1 MESHKLKEQVELIR
15 QVFEYI
21 HRFQGKTFV
30 IKIDCSVMDRPF
42 FPLLL
47 KDLVLL
53 YRQGI
58 RIVLVPGARQRID
71 EILTRYGIKWET
83 AEGVRVSTAE
93 AIPFVKM
100 AAFDVSNR
108 LMTQLAA
115 NSTDGVIGNW
125 VKARSLG
132 VRKGVDYQYTGTVER
147 IEADIVRK
155 VLAEGL
161 VPIFPNIGWNAAGTP
176 YNISSNE
183 LACVVGRTL
192 AAEKLFFIS
201 DHRGVVGEGYT
212 LPPGTPLSE
221 EGLVTHLSVADAQK
235 LLDMNP
241 GAAVDPMLEL
251 VRLACQACREG
262 VSRVH
267 IINGEIEGVVLKE
280 IFSSVGCGTMVYA
293 NQHENVRSMGAAD
306 IPEVLRIMQP
316 FIEKQVL
323 LARSEEDLAARL
335 AEYVVYEVDGIIH
348 ACGALHPSSE
358 DPRRAEVAAVAVDE
372 TYAGFGIGRRIVSYL
387 IERARNL
394 GLRQLYVLTTQ
405 TADWFMQ
412 FGFREGGVGD
422 LPEDRRRQYNRQ
434 RNSRVLLLDVDMEVA
449 GVEPAS

>member
-1 MESHKLKEQVELIR
+1 MESHKLQEQVELIR
-15 QVFEYI
+15 EVFEYI

-30 IKIDCSVMDRPF
+30 IKIDCSLMDRPF

-47 KDLVLL
+47 RDLVLL
-53 YRQGI
+53 HRQGI

-71 EILTRYGIKWET
+71 EILNRYGVRWET
-83 AEGVRVSTAE
+83 VEGVRVTTAE

-115 NSTDGVIGNW
+115 NSADGVIGNW

-132 VRKGVDYQYTGTVER
+132 VRKGIDYQHTGAVER

-161 VPIFPNIGWNAAGTP
+161 VPILPNIGWNAAGTP
-176 YNISSNE
+176 YNVSSNE

-201 DHRGVVGEGYT
+201 DHRGVIGGQYK
-212 LPPGTPLSE
+212 LPRGTPVSD
-221 EGLVTHLSVADAQK
+221 EGVVTHLSVAEAQK
-235 LLDMNP
+235 LLEKNP
-241 GAAVDPMLEL
+241 GDPMLEL

-267 IINGEIEGVVLKE
+267 IVNGEIEGVVLKE

-293 NQHENVRSMGAAD
+293 NEHENVRPMRRAD
-306 IPEVLRIMQP
+306 IPEVLSLMRP
-316 FIEKQVL
+316 FIEKEVL
-323 LARSEEDLAARL
+323 VERREDDLAARL
-335 AEYVVYEVDGIIH
+335 GDFVVYEVDGLIH
-348 ACGALHPSSE
+348 ACGALHRSGE
-358 DPRRAEVAAVAVDE
+358 DSQRGELAAVAVDE
-372 TYAGFGIGRRIVSYL
+372 TYAGFGVGRRIVTFL
-387 IERARNL
+387 LERAGEL
-394 GLRQLYVLTTQ
+394 GLRQVYVLTTQ
-405 TADWFMQ
+405 TADWFVQ
-412 FGFREGGVGD
+412 FGFRDGVVED
-422 LPEDRRRQYNRQ
+422 LPEDRRRQYDRQ
-434 RNSRVLLLDVDMEVA
+434 RNSRVLLLDVEPG
-449 GVEPAS
+449 GVDANK

>member
-1 MESHKLKEQVELIR
+1 MESHKLQEQVELIR
-15 QVFEYI
+15 EVFEYI

-30 IKIDCSVMDRPF
+30 INIDCPLMDRPF

-53 YRQGI
+53 HRQGI
-58 RIVLVPGARQRID
+58 RIVLVPGATQRID
-71 EILTRYGIKWET
+71 EILTRYGVGWQSV
-83 AEGVRVSTAE
+83 EGVRVTTAE

-115 NSTDGVIGNW
+115 NSADGVIGNW

-132 VRKGVDYQYTGTVER
+132 VRKGVDYQHTGSVER

-161 VPIFPNIGWNAAGTP
+161 VPILPNIGWNAAGTP
-176 YNISSNE
+176 YNVSSNE

-201 DHRGVVGEGYT
+201 DHRGVIGGQYK
-212 LPPGTPLSE
+212 LPRGTPVSE
-221 EGLVTHLSVADAQK
+221 EGVVTHLSVAEAQK
-235 LLDMNP
+235 LLEKNP
-241 GAAVDPMLEL
+241 AGDPMLKL
-251 VRLACQACREG
+251 VRLACLACQEG

-267 IINGEIEGVVLKE
+267 IVNGEIEGVVLKE

-293 NQHENVRSMGAAD
+293 NEHENVRPMRGTD
-306 IPEVLRIMQP
+306 IPEVLSLMRP
-316 FIEKQVL
+316 FIDKEVL
-323 LARSEEDLAARL
+323 VERREEDLAARL
-335 AEYVVYEVDGIIH
+335 GDFVVYEVDGLIH
-348 ACGALHPSSE
+348 ACGALHRSGE

-372 TYAGFGIGRRIVSYL
+372 IYAGFGVGRRIVSYL
-387 IERARNL
+387 LERAREL
-394 GLRQLYVLTTQ
+394 GLRQVYVLTTQ
-405 TADWFMQ
+405 TADWFVQ
-412 FGFREGGVGD
+412 FGFREGGVED
-422 LPEDRRRQYNRQ
+422 LPQDRRRQYNRQ
-434 RNSRVLLLDVDMEVA
+434 RNSRVLLLDLEA
-449 GVEPAS
+449 GS

>member
-1 MESHKLKEQVELIR
+1 MESHKLQEQVELIR
-15 QVFEYI
+15 EVFEYI

-30 IKIDCSVMDRPF
+30 IKIDCSLMDRPF

-47 KDLVLL
+47 RDLVLL
-53 YRQGI
+53 HRQGI

-71 EILTRYGIKWET
+71 EILNRYGVRWET
-83 AEGVRVSTAE
+83 VEGVRVTTAE

-115 NSTDGVIGNW
+115 NSADGVIGNW

-132 VRKGVDYQYTGTVER
+132 VRKGIDYQHTGAVER

-161 VPIFPNIGWNAAGTP
+161 VPILPNIGWNAAGTP
-176 YNISSNE
+176 YNVSSNE

-201 DHRGVVGEGYT
+201 DHRGVIGGQYK
-212 LPPGTPLSE
+212 LPRGTPVSD
-221 EGLVTHLSVADAQK
+221 EGVVTHLSVAEAQK
-235 LLDMNP
+235 LLEKNP
-241 GAAVDPMLEL
+241 GDPMLEL

-267 IINGEIEGVVLKE
+267 IVNGEIEGVVLKE

-293 NQHENVRSMGAAD
+293 NEHENVRPMRRAD
-306 IPEVLRIMQP
+306 IPEVLSLMRP
-316 FIEKQVL
+316 FIEKEVL
-323 LARSEEDLAARL
+323 VERREDDLAARL
-335 AEYVVYEVDGIIH
+335 GDFVVYEVDGLIH
-348 ACGALHPSSE
+348 ACGALHRSGE
-358 DPRRAEVAAVAVDE
+358 DPQRGELAAVAVDE
-372 TYAGFGIGRRIVSYL
+372 TYAGFGVGRRIVTFL
-387 IERARNL
+387 LERAGEL
-394 GLRQLYVLTTQ
+394 GLRQVYVLTTQ
-405 TADWFMQ
+405 TADWFVQ
-412 FGFREGGVGD
+412 FGFRDGVVED
-422 LPEDRRRQYNRQ
+422 LPEDRRRQYDRQ
-434 RNSRVLLLDVDMEVA
+434 RNSRVLLLDVEPG
-449 GVEPAS
+449 GVDANK